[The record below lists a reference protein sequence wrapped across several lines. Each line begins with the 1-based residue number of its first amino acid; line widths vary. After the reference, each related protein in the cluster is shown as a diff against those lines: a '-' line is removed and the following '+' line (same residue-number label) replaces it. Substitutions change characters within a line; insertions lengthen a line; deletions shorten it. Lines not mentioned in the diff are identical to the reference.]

1 MTFELRQKV
10 LFRHCDPAGI
20 VFFPRY
26 FEMMNDCIE
35 AFFSEVLG
43 HPFEDLHRDSAV
55 PTAQIET
62 RFVKPSRHGDV
73 LVLQLMILQVGT
85 SSASYRMTAVCGDE
99 MRFDTKATLVHVD
112 AGGAPSPWPTPLR
125 KQLSQCE
132 GNKDVA

>member
-1 MTFELRQKV
+1 MTFEFRQKV

-26 FEMMNDCIE
+26 FEMMNDCVE
-35 AFFSEVLG
+35 AFFTEILD
-43 HPFEDLHRDSAV
+43 HPFEDLHRDAAV

-73 LVLQLMILQVGT
+73 LMLRLTILRVGN
-85 SSASYRMTAVCGDE
+85 SSASYQMTAACGDE
-99 MRFDTKATLVHVD
+99 MRFETKATLVYVD
-112 AGGAPSPWPTPLR
+112 ARGRPAPWPVPLR